1 MIKVSSLFGQILSE
15 IFSAVD
21 FEKLVVK
28 HKAELRAKGFRSKT
42 QLISMLFCHLAR
54 ADSLREIVN
63 GLSCCNGKLVHLG
76 IGTPP
81 KRSTLSYANEH
92 RPAALFEDLFNELLA
107 RFRSVTHLGA
117 RKTKFR
123 FKNKLF
129 SFDSTTIT
137 LCLSLFPWANY
148 RRAKGGVKVQVL
160 LDHDDYMPSF
170 VRITEAKVHDNRAAK
185 EVSLKPGSKVPLVL
199 GGLSRWTGDIWTSNA
214 STPGRSRKSSSS
226 RG

>member
-28 HKAELRAKGFRSKT
+28 HKAELRAKGFRSRT

-81 KRSTLSYANEH
+81 KRSTRAYAISR
-92 RPAALFEDLFNELLA
+92 RPTNI
-107 RFRSVTHLGA
+107 
-117 RKTKFR
+117 
-123 FKNKLF
+123 F
-129 SFDSTTIT
+129 S
-137 LCLSLFPWANY
+137 
-148 RRAKGGVKVQVL
+148 
-160 LDHDDYMPSF
+160 
-170 VRITEAKVHDNRAAK
+170 
-185 EVSLKPGSKVPLVL
+185 
-199 GGLSRWTGDIWTSNA
+199 
-214 STPGRSRKSSSS
+214 
-226 RG
+226 